1 MFVLDSSGSIRDTNV
16 PPVDNWQ
23 LMLNFV
29 MNIMQFFNVDC
40 NTDRVGLVRFSS
52 TANNEF
58 FLNRF
63 CNNYDIQ
70 QQVNSTGF
78 LGTQTNMAAAFDLVT
93 AYQFGQPKFGTR
105 YSDPSVHQVVI
116 VVSDGNANIP
126 VTNTVS
132 VTKTAAEAMRN
143 FAQVIIAVGITNSID
158 ESTLQYIA
166 FPPLQNT
173 TIFTS
178 PDFFGLSTLLDF
190 YITMAEIRSSCVPSK
205 SVCLRARL
213 ERNLI
218 PCRLGI
224 CFRFLHYI

>member
-1 MFVLDSSGSIRDTNV
+1 MFLCLACPIDLVFVLDSSGSIRDANV

-29 MNIMQFFNVDC
+29 MNIMQFFNIDC
-40 NTDRVGLVRFSS
+40 DTDRVGLVRFSS

-63 CNNYDIQ
+63 CNNYDAQ

-93 AYQFGQPKFGTR
+93 AFQFGQSKFGTR
-105 YSDPSVHQVVI
+105 YPDPSVHQMVI

-143 FAQVIIAVGITNSID
+143 FAQVIIAVGITNNID
-158 ESTLQYIA
+158 ESTLGYIA
-166 FPPLQNT
+166 YPPIQNA

-190 YITMAEIRSSCVPSK
+190 YIQISNIRSECVPSK
-205 SVCLRARL
+205 SLCLRARV
-213 ERNLI
+213 EHN
-218 PCRLGI
+218 
-224 CFRFLHYI
+224 